1 MREFVKEL
9 TNGVKRIENERSLLN
24 EEMKELYESYEDK
37 IDVKAFKVS
46 LRIAKAK
53 ASFNGS
59 EVELDNILEA
69 LKI

>member
-1 MREFVKEL
+1 MRENAQEL
-9 TNGVKRIENERSLLN
+9 FAQVQRIQNERTLLN
-24 EEMKELYESYEDK
+24 EELKELYESYEDK
-37 IDVKAFKVS
+37 IDVKAFKVA

>member
-9 TNGVKRIENERSLLN
+9 TEGVKRIENERSLLN

-37 IDVKAFKVS
+37 IDVKAFKVA

>member
-9 TNGVKRIENERSLLN
+9 TDGVKRIENERSLLN

-37 IDVKAFKVS
+37 IDVKAFKVA

>member
-1 MREFVKEL
+1 MREFVREL
-9 TNGVKRIENERSLLN
+9 TEGVKRIENERSLLN

-37 IDVKAFKVS
+37 IDVKAFKVA

-69 LKI
+69 LKL

>member
-37 IDVKAFKVS
+37 IDVKAFKVA